1 MIKNYFIITLRNI
14 QRNLSYSV
22 INVFGL
28 ALGITCSLVLF
39 LMITFF
45 TSFDNFHENG
55 DRIYRVVNKSD
66 HNGRENFGPGVP
78 APLPDAVRS
87 DFSGIAHV
95 LFISGSHNGLFT
107 IEENGSKKIFEEEE
121 GFGYTDSTYFT
132 FFNRHLIEGNY
143 KTALA
148 EPNQVI
154 ISQKTAK
161 KYFGESHAIGQSIR
175 LNNNTDLKVTGIMED
190 YPNNTNFPFDIL
202 ISFATIKK
210 QKEEQGWNSV
220 YSDDQCFVMLEPGV
234 DAESINK
241 QFPPFNTKY
250 QGENANE
257 QMMRWLQP
265 LSEINHDSRFSNY
278 RYSTVSKSSI
288 MAMGVVAI
296 FLLITACIN
305 FINLST
311 AVAVKRSK
319 EVGIRK
325 VLGGQRF
332 QLIGQ
337 YLAETALITFI
348 ALSVSIGLSELT
360 LIKLN
365 SFLELDL
372 HVNFKDTYTLVFLG
386 GVWLV
391 VSMLSGFYPA
401 MLLSGFSPALALKN
415 KITNR
420 STGGF
425 ALRRSLVIFQF
436 VISQFLIV
444 GTVILL
450 TQMDFLESKDLGFTK
465 DAIISIPI
473 PDNAPINNK
482 KVLKSE
488 LSRMSG
494 VERVSL
500 CSALP
505 SSGSVSMTSFR
516 IDGID
521 DNHIAQIKLADENYV
536 NLFEIDLLLGTNLS
550 DLDTA
555 NSCLVNEQLLK
566 AAGIENPEDIVGKN
580 IRIWGQNLPVAGV
593 VKDFHTMSLER
604 QIDPTIIFNL
614 LEYYENI
621 AVRLKAGTFNET
633 IDQIEKA
640 WTAQYPDYLFSYD
653 FLDDQI
659 KEFYESEHKMSVLLV
674 IFSSIAITIGCL
686 GLYGLISFMANEK
699 EKEIG
704 VRKVLGAS
712 TFNILFIFS
721 KEFMILIVVAFVI
734 ASPLAGYIMS
744 QWLDNFAYKTPLS
757 GTMFIAGI
765 VITLLIAFITVGYRS
780 IKASMTNPVE
790 ALRNE

>member
-721 KEFMILIVVAFVI
+721 KEFMILIMVAFVI

>member
-1 MIKNYFIITLRNI
+1 MIKNYFTITIRNI

-39 LMITFF
+39 LMISFS

-55 DRIYRVVNKSD
+55 DRIYRLVMSSNL
-66 HNGRENFGPGVP
+66 NGRQNFGAGVP
-78 APLPDAVRS
+78 APLPDAVRT
-87 DFSGIAHV
+87 DFSGIEHV
-95 LFISGSHNGLFT
+95 LFISGSHDGLFT

-148 EPNQVI
+148 DPNQAVI
-154 ISQKTAK
+154 SRKTAK
-161 KYFGESHAIGQSIR
+161 RFFADQNALGQVMR
-175 LNNNTDLKVTGIMED
+175 LDNKLDLKVTGILD
-190 YPNNTNFPFDIL
+190 DFPNNTNFPFDIL
-202 ISFATIKK
+202 ISYATIKK
-210 QKEEQGWNSV
+210 QKDEQGWSST
-220 YSDDQCFVMLEPGV
+220 YSDDQCYVMLEAVVNPEII
-234 DAESINK
+234 DK
-241 QFPPFNTKY
+241 QFPAFIEKY
-250 QGENANE
+250 QGKETAE
-257 QMMRWLQP
+257 EMKRWLQP
-265 LSEINHDSRFSNY
+265 LSELNYDTRFSNY
-278 RYSTVSKSSI
+278 RYRTVSKSSI
-288 MAMGVVAI
+288 MAMGMVAV

-325 VLGGQRF
+325 VLGSQRL

-337 YLAETALITFI
+337 YLAETALITLI
-348 ALSVSIGLSELT
+348 ALVVSIGLSELT

-365 SFLELDL
+365 SFLDLNL
-372 HVNFKDTYTLVFLG
+372 HVNIRETSTLLYLVI
-386 GVWLV
+386 VWLV
-391 VSMLSGFYPA
+391 VSTLSGSYPA

-425 ALRRSLVIFQF
+425 ALRRGLVVFQF

-450 TQMDFLESKDLGFTK
+450 TQMNFLQSKDLGFAK
-465 DAIISIPI
+465 EAIISVPI
-473 PDNAPINNK
+473 PNHAPTNNM

-488 LSRMSG
+488 LSRMNG
-494 VERVSL
+494 VDRTSL

-505 SSGSVSMTSFR
+505 SSGSVSMTNFR
-516 IDGID
+516 IEGID
-521 DNHIAQIKLADENYV
+521 DNHVTQVKLADEDYV
-536 NLFEIDLLLGTNLS
+536 GLFEIDLMAGSNLIG
-550 DLDTA
+550 LDTA
-555 NSCLVNEQLLK
+555 TTCLVNEQLMK
-566 AAGIENPEDIVGKN
+566 TAGFEKPEDIVGRV
-580 IRIWGQNLPVAGV
+580 ISIWGSKLPVAGV
-593 VKDFHTMSLER
+593 VKDFHTMSLES
-604 QIDPTIIFNL
+604 QIDPTIIFTRADL
-614 LEYYENI
+614 YHRI
-621 AVRLKAGTFNET
+621 AVRLKAGSFNET
-633 IDQIEKA
+633 ISQIEKA
-640 WTAQYPDYLFSYD
+640 WTTQYPEYLFSYD

-659 KEFYESEHKMSVLLV
+659 REFYESEHKMSVLLV

-686 GLYGLISFMANEK
+686 GLYGLISFMAHEK

-721 KEFMILIVVAFVI
+721 KEFMILIIVAFVI

-780 IKASMTNPVE
+780 IKASMSNPVE